1 MRVLIAEDEVEIA
14 RALKLLLITVGQT
27 VLDCGRYELA
37 GETDVLR
44 LNKKEYQLMELFM
57 KHPGQVFS
65 TEHLM
70 KQVWEL
76 DTEAGPDVVWT
87 YMAFCAES

>member
-44 LNKKEYQLMELFM
+44 MNKSIRGRCSQR
-57 KHPGQVFS
+57 S
-65 TEHLM
+65 I
-70 KQVWEL
+70 
-76 DTEAGPDVVWT
+76 
-87 YMAFCAES
+87 